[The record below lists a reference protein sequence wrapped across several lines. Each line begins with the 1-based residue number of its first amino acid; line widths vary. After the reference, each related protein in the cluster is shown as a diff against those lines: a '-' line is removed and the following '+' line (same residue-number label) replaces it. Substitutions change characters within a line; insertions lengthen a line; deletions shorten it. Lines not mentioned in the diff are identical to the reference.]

1 MHVKDIEL
9 QFKDEYDDDTILPY
23 LLKNNID
30 NEKYFQTVFFEVKM
44 DVDLTDNLMDM
55 VYRIFYEDIYLHNHD
70 ATTDHNSVSFYDD
83 DTRTFYMQVNL
94 SELIGYINM
103 AAPPLI
109 LNMIKNQGY
118 KDIDEFISVLKELLI
133 QERIRVPYYTM
144 KFKECMGLNQ
154 FQTKTTYNFDR
165 MDALRSISTGKD
177 PVIDI
182 EAAFGYPI
190 ETIATEDVE
199 EVHLQCMINFMNDGH
214 VNFWL
219 QDILGDLCGRDSIIN
234 VFKDDKRGYFIELNI
249 PDYSSKKYR
258 YIDSLIKKSYLVL
271 YKK

>member
-1 MHVKDIEL
+1 MHVKDITLE
-9 QFKDEYDDDTILPY
+9 FKEIYDEDTMLPY

-30 NEKYFQTVFFEVKM
+30 NEKYFQTIFFEITM
-44 DVDLTDNLMDM
+44 DVNLTDNLMDM

-70 ATTDHNSVSFYDD
+70 AKTDHERISFYDN

-103 AAPPLI
+103 TAPPLI
-109 LNMIKNQGY
+109 LNLIKNQGY

-154 FQTKTTYNFDR
+154 FPTKTTYNFDR
-165 MDALRSISTGKD
+165 IDALRSLNSGKD
-177 PVIDI
+177 PVVDL
-182 EAAFGYPI
+182 EAAFGYTI
-190 ETIATEDVE
+190 EEVATTDVE
-199 EVHLQCMINFMNDGH
+199 EVHLQCVINFMNDDH
-214 VNFWL
+214 VNSWL
-219 QDILGDLCGRDSIIN
+219 PDILDDLFCRDSIIN

-249 PDYSSKKYR
+249 PEYSSKKYR
-258 YIDSLIKKSYLVL
+258 YIDSLIKRSYALIFN
-271 YKK
+271 K